1 MRLLFLVL
9 LSVVGSSS
17 FAQKVDLDRFHFT
30 VQYRNYPNTP
40 LNKSYNT
47 FNLMF
52 GGSPTSKAFM
62 MEDELNHSI
71 SIVGWKQLPYKGHIT
86 IQTFFGD
93 FIIKSS
99 NVTERKEEVKD
110 KDGKVTGYKYYYAAQ
125 IVYNFPIRYTV
136 TDYKNV
142 MHANESIISNDR
154 IWTSSEYNNYKDAAE
169 YYNNNRSVIRGN
181 LSRKDMAEALKS
193 ITNSLN
199 FKYGFPTSSY
209 YTKLWILN
217 NKKHPEYEATQAIWN
232 RFKQA
237 AAKVTYEGV
246 RDDDKA
252 TFLAVIDYFNSL
264 KTKYNSSEKA
274 DKKMRYSSYYNNAMI
289 YIWLL
294 DNFDAALKEADDL
307 IAKDF
312 DSGDGKDFKK
322 DIERLREGMK
332 KAGVNSLHYSI
343 NVEDAVGP
351 N

>member
-1 MRLLFLVL
+1 MKAIFSVL
-9 LSVVGSSS
+9 LLTVCTNC
-17 FAQKVDLDRFHFT
+17 FTQKVDLDRFHFT
-30 VQYRNYPNTP
+30 VQYRNFPNTP
-40 LNKSYNT
+40 VNKSYNT
-47 FNLMF
+47 FNLLF
-52 GGSPTSKAFM
+52 GGSPTSKSFM
-62 MEDELNHSI
+62 MEDELVHSI
-71 SIVGWKQLPYKGHIT
+71 SIVGWKQLPYKAHIAV
-86 IQTFFGD
+86 QTFFGD

-110 KDGKVTGYKYYYAAQ
+110 KDGKITGYKYYYAAQ

-136 TDYKNV
+136 TDYKGV
-142 MHANESIISNDR
+142 MLTNETVISSDR
-154 IWTSSEYNNYKDAAE
+154 TWTSTEYNNHKDAAD

-181 LSRKDMAEALKS
+181 LSRKDMGEALKS
-193 ITNSLN
+193 ITGSLN
-199 FKYGFPTSSY
+199 FKYGFPPASY

-237 AAKVTYEGV
+237 AARVTYEGV
-246 RDDDKA
+246 GEEDKA
-252 TFLAVIDYFNSL
+252 VFLSVIDYFNSL
-264 KTKYNSSEKA
+264 KIKYNGSDKT

-307 IAKDF
+307 IANDF

-322 DIERLREGMK
+322 DIERLQQGLK
-332 KAGVNSLHYSI
+332 KVGVNSLHYVI